1 MIFYNKYLSLIAG
14 FGFLIVGILSYFRV
28 FTDASKNAGI
38 ASIIIGII
46 SIIYH
51 FRLLQKNKK
60 G

>member
-1 MIFYNKYLSLIAG
+1 MIAG

-51 FRLLQKNKK
+51 FRLLQKKQERLSVV
-60 G
+60 